1 MLVTQMV
8 RFRSIFNLIFSF
20 HFIQIVLN
28 GIFGFKMKNHVCS
41 YCIENDAKKHLTMT
55 VVVRWYF
62 TISLFLV
69 RIDDVD
75 EVLISYLHL

>member
-1 MLVTQMV
+1 MYAP
-8 RFRSIFNLIFSF
+8 
-20 HFIQIVLN
+20 IVL
-28 GIFGFKMKNHVCS
+28 KMML
-41 YCIENDAKKHLTMT
+41 KKHLTMT